1 MTDYNLSYTGEQVNE
16 AIGKVRDHI
25 TPIDTSVVAGS
36 TAAVTGGAIKTELN
50 TLQTELS
57 TLQTQITTLESKLIG
72 VGQTWT
78 DVRSSRTA
86 GVSYQNTT
94 GRSIMVV
101 VSYTPTGNSGQ
112 SIQVSADNNTF
123 VTLATLGF
131 DASESATSFIVPDD
145 HYYRTVGVLAE
156 RTWAELR

>member
-36 TAAVTGGAIKTELN
+36 TAAVTGGAIK
-50 TLQTELS
+50 TELS

-101 VSYTPTGNSGQ
+101 VSYTPTGKSGK

>member
-36 TAAVTGGAIKTELN
+36 TAAVTGGAIK
-50 TLQTELS
+50 TELS

-101 VSYTPTGNSGQ
+101 VSYTPTGNSEQ